1 MPNKGTQFKEQLIV
15 LISVFLGWLLSVEY
29 SSQKAEGENPGKSL
43 LSSLAIAILFIIVTA
58 PVGAADPFDEM
69 HPHDEL
75 EADKFYPGELYP
87 TTQAQ
92 LSVYLVVELALMST
106 S

>member
-1 MPNKGTQFKEQLIV
+1 MMAIMPNKGTQFKEQLIV

-58 PVGAADPFDEM
+58 PVGAAPIR
-69 HPHDEL
+69 
-75 EADKFYPGELYP
+75 
-87 TTQAQ
+87 
-92 LSVYLVVELALMST
+92 LMKCTHTMS
-106 S
+106 